1 MSREDK
7 ENDSGGLKENMA
19 KQIYRGSTDKRIIRM
34 KILNGQLKEE
44 DLKDYLEGLPD
55 VSANTEQVTVV
66 MDKKGSPVS

>member
-1 MSREDK
+1 
-7 ENDSGGLKENMA
+7 MA

-44 DLKDYLEGLPD
+44 DLKDYLAGLPD

-66 MDKKGSPVS
+66 MDKQGSPVS

>member
-1 MSREDK
+1 
-7 ENDSGGLKENMA
+7 MA

-66 MDKKGSPVS
+66 MDKNGSPVS